1 MFCSGG
7 FSIPSIVEGR
17 KPASSLPL
25 SRLGPKDVAEERK
38 KRKLAE
44 DGLKA
49 IKAKDAGTIY
59 RTLEA
64 RWDTREFARV
74 EERLEGFPFGLEP
87 AFIAIL

>member
-1 MFCSGG
+1 M
-7 FSIPSIVEGR
+7 
-17 KPASSLPL
+17 

-38 KRKLAE
+38 KRELAE
-44 DGLKA
+44 EGLRA
-49 IKAKDAGTIY
+49 IKAKDARTIY

-64 RWDTREFARV
+64 RWDMREFARV